1 MTVGVLLAVP
11 RAIGVS
17 RKGGDMRGFKNRV
30 AVVTGGASGIGRAI
44 AERCVAEGMR
54 AMLADIEAPALRE
67 AAEAMNAFP
76 YQVDVS
82 DAAQVEAMAEAVYK
96 EFGAVH
102 LLFNNAGVAPNG
114 KPAWAQSMETWK
126 WAIDVNLYGVIHG
139 LRSFVPRML
148 AGGEEGHVVNTA
160 SVAGLHAGPTIS
172 PYFAT
177 KHAVVGLSESLYLE
191 LAMFKAQ
198 VTASVLCPAFVKTK
212 IAESGRNRLGA
223 DAASAETPNEFEAM
237 VRGLVESGVSPESIA
252 DKVFVA
258 IQERQFW
265 ILTHPEMDAAIRARV
280 EGMLARRNPVTA
292 IG

>member
-1 MTVGVLLAVP
+1 M
-11 RAIGVS
+11 
-17 RKGGDMRGFKNRV
+17 KEFKNRV

-54 AMLADIEAPALRE
+54 VMIADIEAPALHA
-67 AAEAMNAFP
+67 AAEEIKAVP
-76 YQVDVS
+76 YRLDVS
-82 DAAQVEAMAEAVYK
+82 DAAQVEAMAGAAYK

-114 KPAWAQSMETWK
+114 KPAWGQSLETWK
-126 WAIDVNLYGVIHG
+126 WVIDVNLYGVIHG

-148 AGGEEGHVVNTA
+148 AGGEEGHIVNTA
-160 SVAGLHAGPTIS
+160 SVAGLSSGPMIS

-191 LAMFKAQ
+191 LAMFK
-198 VTASVLCPAFVKTK
+198 TRISASVLCPAFVKTK
-212 IAESGRNRLGA
+212 IAESGRNRPGSVPA
-223 DAASAETPNEFEAM
+223 VAEPNEFEAM

-252 DKVFVA
+252 DKVFDA
-258 IQERQFW
+258 IRADQFW

-280 EGMLARRNPVTA
+280 EGMLARKNPVPGA
-292 IG
+292 I

>member
-1 MTVGVLLAVP
+1 MKEF
-11 RAIGVS
+11 R
-17 RKGGDMRGFKNRV
+17 NRV

-54 AMLADIEAPALRE
+54 VVLADIEAPALDE
-67 AAEAMNAFP
+67 AAEAMNARA
-76 YQVDVS
+76 YRVDVS

-114 KPAWAQSMETWK
+114 KPVWAQPLNIWK
-126 WAIDVNLYGVIHG
+126 WVIDVNLYGVIHG

-148 AGGEEGHVVNTA
+148 AGGDEGHVVNTA
-160 SVAGLHAGPTIS
+160 SVAGLHSGPMIS

-191 LAMFKAQ
+191 LAMFKTR
-198 VTASVLCPAFVKTK
+198 VSASVLCPAFVKTK
-212 IAESGRNRLGA
+212 IAESGRNRPGA
-223 DAASAETPNEFEAM
+223 LAAPEQEPNEFEAM
-237 VRGLVESGVSPESIA
+237 VRGLVETGVSPESIA
-252 DKVFVA
+252 DKVFEA
-258 IQERQFW
+258 IREQQFW
-265 ILTHPEMDAAIRARV
+265 ILTHPEMDASIRARV
-280 EGMLARRNPVTA
+280 DGMLARRNPVVPA

>member
-1 MTVGVLLAVP
+1 
-11 RAIGVS
+11 
-17 RKGGDMRGFKNRV
+17 MREFKNRV

-44 AERCVAEGMR
+44 AERCVAEGMSVV
-54 AMLADIEAPALRE
+54 LADIEEQPLAE
-67 AAEAMNAFP
+67 AANAMNARP

-114 KPAWAQSMETWK
+114 KPVWAQPLDMWK
-126 WAIDVNLYGVIHG
+126 WVIDVNLYGVIHG
-139 LRSFVPRML
+139 LGSFVPRML

-160 SVAGLHAGPTIS
+160 SVAGVHSGPMIS

-191 LAMFKAQ
+191 LAMFK
-198 VTASVLCPAFVKTK
+198 TRLSASVLCPAFVKTK
-212 IAESGRNRLGA
+212 IAESGKNRPGA
-223 DAASAETPNEFEAM
+223 LAAAQEPNEFEAM
-237 VRGLVESGVSPESIA
+237 VRGLVETGVSPESIA
-252 DKVFVA
+252 DKVFEA
-258 IQERQFW
+258 IREQQFW

-280 EGMLARRNPVTA
+280 DGMLGRRNPVLQN

>member
-1 MTVGVLLAVP
+1 
-11 RAIGVS
+11 
-17 RKGGDMRGFKNRV
+17 MREFKNRV

-54 AMLADIEAPALRE
+54 VMLADIEAPALRE

-114 KPAWAQSMETWK
+114 KPPWAQTLETWK
-126 WAIDVNLYGVIHG
+126 WVIDVNLYGVIHG

-160 SVAGLHAGPTIS
+160 SVAGLPAGPMIS

-191 LAMFKAQ
+191 LAMFKAR

-252 DKVFVA
+252 EKVFEA
-258 IQERQFW
+258 IRADQFW
-265 ILTHPEMDAAIRARV
+265 ILTHPEMDGAIRARV
-280 EGMLARRNPVTA
+280 EGMLARRNPAPA

>member
-1 MTVGVLLAVP
+1 M
-11 RAIGVS
+11 
-17 RKGGDMRGFKNRV
+17 KEFQNRV

-54 AMLADIEAPALRE
+54 VMIGDIEAPALQE
-67 AAEAMNAFP
+67 AAEAMKAVP
-76 YQVDVS
+76 YRVDVS
-82 DAAQVEAMAEAVYK
+82 DAGQVEAMAEAAYK

-114 KPAWAQSMETWK
+114 KPAWAQSLETWK
-126 WAIDVNLYGVIHG
+126 WVIDVNLYGVIHG

-160 SVAGLHAGPTIS
+160 SVAGLSGGPMIA

-177 KHAVVGLSESLYLE
+177 KHAVVGLSESLSLD
-191 LAMFKAQ
+191 LAMVQARIR
-198 VTASVLCPAFVKTK
+198 ASVLCPAFVKTK
-212 IAESGRNRLGA
+212 IAESGRNRPGGA
-223 DAASAETPNEFEAM
+223 PAAAEPNEFEAM

-252 DKVFVA
+252 EKVFDA
-258 IQERQFW
+258 IRAEQFW

-280 EGMLARRNPVTA
+280 EGMLARP
-292 IG
+292 I

>member
-1 MTVGVLLAVP
+1 M
-11 RAIGVS
+11 
-17 RKGGDMRGFKNRV
+17 KEFKNRV

-54 AMLADIEAPALRE
+54 VMIADIEAPALKE
-67 AAEAMNAFP
+67 AAAAMKCVPF
-76 YQVDVS
+76 QMDVS
-82 DAAQVEAMAEAVYK
+82 DAAQVEAMAEAAYQ

-114 KPAWAQSMETWK
+114 KPAWGQSLETWK
-126 WAIDVNLYGVIHG
+126 WVIDVNLYGVIHG

-148 AGGEEGHVVNTA
+148 AGGEEGHIVNTA
-160 SVAGLHAGPTIS
+160 SVAGLSSGPMIS

-191 LAMFKAQ
+191 LAMFKSR
-198 VTASVLCPAFVKTK
+198 VSASVLCPAFVKTK
-212 IAESGRNRLGA
+212 IAESGRNRPGGA
-223 DAASAETPNEFEAM
+223 PASAEPNEFEAM

-252 DKVFVA
+252 DKVFDA
-258 IQERQFW
+258 IRLEQFW

-280 EGMLARRNPVTA
+280 EGILARKNPLLGV
-292 IG
+292 I